1 MKKNYENKIR
11 QQNLRGR
18 WNLRIKKDLGKL
30 QETETKLKTKKVI
43 IVIIVGWLHRGW
55 VNPVCDNSEKAV
67 SEQWWQDDMVKK

>member
-43 IVIIVGWLHRGW
+43 IVIIVGWLHR
-55 VNPVCDNSEKAV
+55 E
-67 SEQWWQDDMVKK
+67 